1 MNKNSPDDVLI
12 LRVDASAAMGTGHV
26 MRCLALAAAWR
37 NAAKV
42 YMVCSQVP
50 AALRLRIE
58 NAGYN
63 FVDLEAPHPA
73 LPDLAIMRELL
84 KQHQAYVVLDGYH
97 FDEIYL
103 AEIRRMAGRLMVID
117 DYNHLPAYDSDILL
131 NQNIG
136 ADTLKYNCNPGCR
149 ILTGPRY
156 SLLRPEFVDRLYDR
170 RRQFPDT
177 ARKLLISMGGADA
190 SNMTLEILKVLEQL
204 PLTDLEIAVVLGP
217 ANTHLQS
224 ITDFTAS
231 SKYGC
236 RILQNISNMTEVM
249 DWADLGISAGGS
261 TCWELCFLGLPFF
274 VFSLAENQ
282 RIVAHGLEENG
293 AAILCQKPADLLQR
307 LEAVLEDSTQ
317 RQAMSRKGQALVDG
331 RGVFRVLSALRGG
344 QGCLLPASLEHCE
357 ALWPLA
363 NDSLARRLSVM
374 PIPSDFEAFCTWF
387 SERIEKNS
395 EPVLFLE
402 SPHGETIGY
411 ISFEDCQATNKP
423 TLTLCLSEKWRGQ
436 GLGVLLLREGCRH
449 FFSMVP
455 EAETLDA
462 LITPDAGAVYG
473 LLVLIGFER
482 VDTIEYNGRE
492 AYVMRLNRQG
502 LLP

>member
-12 LRVDASAAMGTGHV
+12 LRVDASTAMGTGHV
-26 MRCLALAAAWR
+26 MRCLALAAAWQ
-37 NAAKV
+37 NASKV

-50 AALRLRIE
+50 AALRLKIE
-58 NAGYN
+58 DAGYN

-97 FDEIYL
+97 FDEMYQ

-131 NQNIG
+131 NQNVG
-136 ADTLKYNCNPGCR
+136 SDVLKYNCNPGCR

-156 SLLRPEFVDRLYDR
+156 SLLRPEFIKRLRDR
-170 RRQFPDT
+170 RREFLPT
-177 ARKLLISMGGADA
+177 AKKLLVSMGGADA

-204 PLTDLEIAVVLGP
+204 PLADLEVAVVLGP
-217 ANTHLQS
+217 ANTHLAS
-224 ITDFTAS
+224 ITEFTGR
-231 SKYGC
+231 SKYGY
-236 RILQNISNMTEVM
+236 RILRNIGDMTEVM
-249 DWADLGISAGGS
+249 DWAEVGISAGGS

-293 AAILCQKPADLLQR
+293 AAILCHKPADLLQR
-307 LEAVLEDSTQ
+307 LEAVLEDSEQ
-317 RQAMSRKGQALVDG
+317 RRSMSRKGQALVDG
-331 RGVFRVLSALRGG
+331 RGVYRALSALRGG
-344 QGCLLPASLEHCE
+344 QGCLLPASPEYCE
-357 ALWPLA
+357 VLWPLA

-374 PIPSDFEAFCTWF
+374 PIPADFEAFCTWF
-387 SERIEKNS
+387 SERMAKDN

-402 SPHGETIGY
+402 SPGGETIGY
-411 ISFEDCQATNKP
+411 ISFEDCQATSKP

-436 GLGVLLLREGCRH
+436 GLGVLLLREGCLQ
-449 FFSMVP
+449 FFRMVP
-455 EAETLDA
+455 GAETLDA
-462 LITPDAGAVYG
+462 LITPDAGAIYG

-482 VDTIEYNGRE
+482 VDTVEYNGRE
-492 AYVMRLNRQG
+492 AYVMRLSRQRFFS
-502 LLP
+502 